1 MKVVKFLLV
10 LTTILLI
17 ASVAGAAE
25 NWVVL
30 QLPYADY
37 GHLYNT
43 ANGMPGGNAVPYC
56 APTAT
61 ANSFQFLENHYPSI
75 YTGNPLTGGNLLGLR
90 NSLATGWTGLDG
102 ILHPGMVP
110 PAALGATWQDWWE
123 HKVWWIEDYAPGTTT
138 FKGMVE
144 INPAAWYQGTCLT
157 QGPTTWDFLWGEISD
172 GENVEIGIDFQET
185 PGHALTLSS
194 MKFDDAN
201 FNGVWDNGEARQIDY
216 LDPNDP
222 TQLYWGAVSNNL
234 KNGRLEFLWK
244 NCFIPA
250 GKLAT
255 IELAYCESPVVPEPS
270 GLIALAAGLA
280 ALGGMIRRRS

>member
-10 LTTILLI
+10 LATILLI
-17 ASVAGAAE
+17 ASGAGAQ

-43 ANGMPGGNAVPYC
+43 ANGMLGGGAKPYC

-75 YTGNPLTGGNLLGLR
+75 YTGSPLTGGNLLQLR
-90 NSLATGWTGLDG
+90 DSLATGWTGLDG
-102 ILHPGMVP
+102 VQHTGMVP

-144 INPAAWYQGTCLT
+144 IDPANWYQGTNLT
-157 QGPTTWDFLWGEISD
+157 LGKTTWDFLWGEISH

-194 MKFDDAN
+194 MKFFDAN
-201 FNGVWDNGEARQIDY
+201 SNGVWDNGEAREIDY

-234 KNGRLEFLWK
+234 KNGRLEFLWQ
-244 NCFIPA
+244 NSFMPVA
-250 GKLAT
+250 KLAT
-255 IELAYCESPVVPEPS
+255 IELAYCESVPEPS
-270 GLIALAAGLA
+270 GLIALAAGLT
-280 ALGGMIRRRS
+280 ALGAMIRRRS